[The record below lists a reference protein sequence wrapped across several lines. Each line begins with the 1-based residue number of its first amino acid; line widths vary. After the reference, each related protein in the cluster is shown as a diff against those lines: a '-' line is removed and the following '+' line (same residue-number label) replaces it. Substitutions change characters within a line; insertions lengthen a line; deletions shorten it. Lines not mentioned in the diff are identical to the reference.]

1 MSLDF
6 AIRLA
11 TRDDAP
17 EVARLLHVDDVGGLP
32 LAVLGQ
38 HYLLVVDAP
47 EGGLA
52 AAAIVRL
59 EETRAHLRCL
69 AVAKGY
75 ENEGLEDRIIDFVED
90 MATAFGCTR
99 IDVPPRQTA
108 A

>member
-6 AIRLA
+6 PIRLA
-11 TRDDAP
+11 NRDDAP

-32 LAVLGQ
+32 LAVLGK

-59 EETRAHLRCL
+59 EQPRAHLRCL
-69 AVAKGY
+69 ALAKGY
-75 ENEGLEDRIIDFVED
+75 EDRGLEDRVIEFVED
-90 MATAFGCTR
+90 MAVAFGCTQ
-99 IDVPPRQTA
+99 IDVPARRNA